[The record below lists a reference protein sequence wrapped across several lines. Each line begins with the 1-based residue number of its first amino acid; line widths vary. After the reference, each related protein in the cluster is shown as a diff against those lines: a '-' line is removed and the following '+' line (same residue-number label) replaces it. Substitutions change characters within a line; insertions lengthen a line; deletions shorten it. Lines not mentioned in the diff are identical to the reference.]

1 MILDWLQLGDRRNRA
16 LFIIVLLGIAILAV
30 TTIYAPQEAH
40 QALSAV
46 CFISWA
52 GMLIIG
58 RRSMGSYKKN
68 LVDIHAESAKRG
80 PQMSRAEKLLG
91 IICLTSAAYQL
102 YVYLAT

>member
-1 MILDWLQLGDRRNRA
+1 MI
-16 LFIIVLLGIAILAV
+16 GITILAV
-30 TTIYAPQEAH
+30 TTIYAPQDEH
-40 QALSAV
+40 ETLSAA

-68 LVDIHAESAKRG
+68 LADIHAESAERG

-102 YVYLAT
+102 YIYLAT